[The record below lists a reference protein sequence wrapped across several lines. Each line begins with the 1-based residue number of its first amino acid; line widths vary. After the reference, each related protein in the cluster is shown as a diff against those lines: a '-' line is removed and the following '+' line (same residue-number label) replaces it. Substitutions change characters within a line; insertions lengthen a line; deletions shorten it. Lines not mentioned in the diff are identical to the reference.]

1 MSTDDDWAGC
11 ESLMYNS
18 NMAEEWLTTAEAA
31 ELSGYHENY
40 IRRVVRAGKVK
51 AQKFGPTWQIS
62 RESLLEYLEVASK
75 SSDKRWGAKR

>member
-1 MSTDDDWAGC
+1 MSED
-11 ESLMYNS
+11 
-18 NMAEEWLTTAEAA
+18 WLTTTEAA

-40 IRRVVRAGKVK
+40 IRRIVRAGKVK

-62 RESLLEYLEVASK
+62 HESILEYIEAASK